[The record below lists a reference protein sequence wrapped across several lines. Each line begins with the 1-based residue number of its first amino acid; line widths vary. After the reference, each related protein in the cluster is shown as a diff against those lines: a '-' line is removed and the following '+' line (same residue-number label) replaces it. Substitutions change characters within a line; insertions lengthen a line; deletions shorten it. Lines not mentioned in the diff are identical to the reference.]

1 MPGDEINQIKA
12 ASGAY
17 TRFALEARK
26 KFITIRERQDP
37 QIKNLYVRLADRV
50 AARVRDT
57 ANPLRPARKRHIE
70 QVGRVLQ
77 EEADKLSDG
86 LAGILHRDI
95 RDAVEAGAGISA
107 RITFKLLDAGGIK
120 IDDDIRALYFRV
132 NNRAVEA
139 MWRRHIKGLKLS
151 DRIWKEKERAR
162 AAIQNILEEAA
173 AAGQDAVETAKL
185 LQQYV
190 RKGALT
196 LTRDY
201 PNLMNRLGSRIPD
214 DISYEALRLARAE
227 TSTAYWDGV
236 IESGRFS
243 PSYKGCKWILSR
255 SHPVADICD
264 AYADH
269 DEGLGYGIYAPGSEP
284 SYPHPNCLC
293 TIVAVH
299 EQPEDFAKKLKKW
312 KEQGPSLE
320 TARIESWYQ
329 RVHGKAAVE
338 IKGMPVYNMAPDYN
352 DAADQKVI
360 SRALEKLPDNH
371 ISLLKATGVQ
381 IGTGWAEDVSRYD
394 KLGKTYLFAK
404 DVKEDAV
411 IHEIGHSIEDFLQVY
426 REKGFTRVLENG
438 IPLDEV
444 SLANFVIEDSFQ
456 KPFLRLEHQEIK
468 KFISIYQT
476 SLREE
481 IGLAYQK
488 NGKWL
493 FNPQSLREYFAEG
506 YREYINNPTNLRAK
520 DILLYEYIRKV
531 MGDAGK
537 T

>member
-57 ANPLRPARKRHIE
+57 ANPLRPARKRHME

-77 EEADKLSDG
+77 EEADKLNNG
-86 LAGILHRDI
+86 LTGILHRDI

-107 RITFKLLDAGGIK
+107 GITFKLLDAGGIK

-162 AAIQNILEEAA
+162 AAIQSILEEAV

-196 LTRDY
+196 LARDY
-201 PNLMNRLGSRIPD
+201 PNLMNRMGNRIPG
-214 DISYEALRLARAE
+214 DISYEALRLARSE
-227 TSTAYWDGV
+227 TSQACWQGT
-236 IESGRFS
+236 IEAGRNS
-243 PSYKGCKWILSR
+243 PGYIGARWVLSR
-255 SHPVADICD
+255 SHPLADICD

-269 DEGLGYGIYAPGSEP
+269 DEGLGSGVYGPGKEP

-293 TIVAVH
+293 TIVTVH
-299 EQPEDFAKKLKKW
+299 EQPEEFVEKLKKW
-312 KEQGPSLE
+312 KEQGPDPE
-320 TARIESWYQ
+320 TLRIENWYQ
-329 RVHGKAAVE
+329 RVHGQPSAEV
-338 IKGMPVYNMAPDYN
+338 KGLPVFSMMPVYD
-352 DAADQKVI
+352 DAADREI
-360 SRALEKLPDNH
+360 IGRALARLPETHLNM
-371 ISLLKATGVQ
+371 LKAADVR
-381 IGTGWAEDVSRYD
+381 IGTGWTEDFSRYD
-394 KLGKTYLFAK
+394 RLGKMYLLRK
-404 DVKEDAV
+404 GVEIEDVLHETGHAV
-411 IHEIGHSIEDFLQVY
+411 EDFLQVY
-426 REKGFTRVLENG
+426 QMKEFVKVLGNG
-438 IPLDEV
+438 IPLEEI
-444 SLANFVIEDSFQ
+444 SLANFVMEEGFQ
-456 KPFLRLEHQEIK
+456 KPFLRLEHPKVK
-468 KFISIYQT
+468 KFISAYQ
-476 SLREE
+476 SRLRDEV
-481 IGLAYQK
+481 GLVHQK

-493 FNPQSLREYFAEG
+493 FNPQSLKEYFAEG
-506 YREYINNPTNLRAK
+506 YREYIDNPVNLRAK
-520 DILLYEYIRKV
+520 DILFYEFIRRL
-531 MGDAGK
+531 MGDAG
-537 T
+537 